1 MAQVKNNSPSRSSLS
16 TWLIFGALGLATTLC
31 GVILPQGLRSLHD
44 VAAAIPTP
52 QSPPQSEEAGVST
65 VQSKDQLEYNPPAL
79 PEMPPLQPM
88 LMRLAFGT
96 ILVLILCILTLWS
109 GKRWVRPLVA
119 PTHESKKLR
128 ILESLPLGGRCS
140 VFLLQA
146 DEAKIL
152 VGVDQAGIK
161 SLLPLP
167 QSFDRA
173 LEEMSAEKSGDYSP
187 LISYFECTTSS

>member
-1 MAQVKNNSPSRSSLS
+1 MAQAQNNSPSRISLS
-16 TWLIFGALGLATTLC
+16 TWLIFGVLGLATTLC
-31 GVILPQGLRSLHD
+31 GVVLPRGLRSLHA
-44 VAAAIPTP
+44 VAAEIPTSQP
-52 QSPPQSEEAGVST
+52 SQHPDETGIAPIH
-65 VQSKDQLEYNPPAL
+65 SKDNLEYEPPGF

-88 LMRLAFGT
+88 LKRLAFGT
-96 ILVLILCILTLWS
+96 IFVLILCMLVLWT
-109 GKRWVRPLVA
+109 GKRWVRPLAA
-119 PTHESKKLR
+119 PTLKSRKLR

-167 QSFDRA
+167 QSFEPDLA
-173 LEEMSAEKSGDYSP
+173 EMPEEKAEGYSTLMSH
-187 LISYFECTTSS
+187 FECTTSS

>member
-1 MAQVKNNSPSRSSLS
+1 MAQAQNNSPSRSSLS
-16 TWLIFGALGLATTLC
+16 TWLIFGVLGLATTLC
-31 GVILPQGLRSLHD
+31 GVVLPHGLRSLHD

-52 QSPPQSEEAGVST
+52 QPSPQPDEAGVSP
-65 VQSKDQLEYNPPAL
+65 VPSKDKLEYDPPAL
-79 PEMPPLQPM
+79 PEVPPLGPM

-96 ILVLILCILTLWS
+96 ILVLILCMLTLWT
-109 GKRWVRPLVA
+109 GKRWVRPLAA
-119 PTHESKKLR
+119 PALKSRKLR

-167 QSFDRA
+167 QAFERDLA
-173 LEEMSAEKSGDYSP
+173 EMSAEKAEDHST
-187 LISYFECTTSS
+187 LMAHFECTTSS